1 MAYISEYQY
10 YNDSANYGS
19 YQYVSLQDI
28 VTNFMLVETGNHS
41 LINNEERYKILFHA
55 KKAIQELNFDAF
67 KEVKVLQ
74 LNVDDD
80 LRFILPPDFV
90 NWIRISLFKDGWLR
104 PLTENIQVNYAT
116 QYLQSAS
123 GAIVF
128 DVNQNIQYVDPSLIN
143 EDRLNGTLKSIYLNP
158 DSPYDGHEGWFV
170 DGVWYFSYGVGAKFG
185 LNTETANAN
194 PTFVIDNKTG
204 VINFTSD
211 MAGESVILEYITD
224 GMESGDDSLITV
236 NKLFEDYIYAEIKY
250 RILRSKVGVQEYIVN
265 RTRKERMALLRNA
278 RIRISDIHPS
288 RLLMSL
294 RGMDKIIK
302 IIFIYLYCHL

>member
-1 MAYISEYQY
+1 MAYISEYAY
-10 YNDSANYGS
+10 YSDSANYGS
-19 YQYVSLQDI
+19 YQYVSLFDI
-28 VTNFMLVETGNHS
+28 VNNFMLVETGNHS
-41 LINNEERYKILFHA
+41 LINNEERYKVLFHA
-55 KKAIQELNFDAF
+55 KKSIQELNYDAF

-74 LNVDDD
+74 LNVDED
-80 LRFILPPDFV
+80 LRFILPPDYV

-116 QYLQSAS
+116 QYLQNTS

-128 DVNQNIQYVDPSLIN
+128 DSNQNIEYVDPSLIT
-143 EDRLNGTLKSIYLNP
+143 EDRLNGTLKSIYLNS
-158 DSPYDGHEGWFV
+158 DSPYDGQEGWFI
-170 DGVWYFSYGVGAKFG
+170 DGRWYFAYGIGARYG

-194 PTFVIDNKTG
+194 PTFVIDNKAG

-211 MAGESVILEYITD
+211 MAGESVVLEYITD
-224 GMESGDDSLITV
+224 GMENGDDTRITV
-236 NKLFEDYIYAEIKY
+236 NKLFEDYIYADVKY

-288 RLLMSL
+288 RLLMSM

-302 IIFIYLYCHL
+302 